1 MDEDTIEEHFAADEA
16 VETVPDNLALDV
28 GDDTV
33 VTSAAPPDDESSS
46 SGPWPDRSQMRAVFF
61 TSGSTRIAR

>member
-1 MDEDTIEEHFAADEA
+1 MDEQFADDV
-16 VETVPDNLALDV
+16 VETVPDNVALEV

-33 VTSAAPPDDESSS
+33 VTSAAPPDDEYS
-46 SGPWPDRSQMRAVFF
+46 PWPELRGTVSF

>member
-16 VETVPDNLALDV
+16 VETIPDNLALEV

-33 VTSAAPPDDESSS
+33 VTSAAPPDDDYS
-46 SGPWPDRSQMRAVFF
+46 PWPELRGAVTF
-61 TSGSTRIAR
+61 TSGSTRINR

>member
-1 MDEDTIEEHFAADEA
+1 MDEDTIEEHFAADE
-16 VETVPDNLALDV
+16 VIETAPDNLALDV

-33 VTSAAPPDDESSS
+33 VTSAAPPDDDDS
-46 SGPWPDRSQMRAVFF
+46 PWPDRSQRIRAVFF

>member
-1 MDEDTIEEHFAADEA
+1 MDEDTIEEQFAADEA
-16 VETVPDNLALDV
+16 IETVPDNLALDV

-33 VTSAAPPDDESSS
+33 VTSAAPPDDDDS
-46 SGPWPDRSQMRAVFF
+46 PWPDRSQMRAVFF

>member
-1 MDEDTIEEHFAADEA
+1 MDEDTIEEHFADEA
-16 VETVPDNLALDV
+16 IETVPDNLALDV

-33 VTSAAPPDDESSS
+33 VTSAAPPDDDDS
-46 SGPWPDRSQMRAVFF
+46 PWPDQLVRGAVFF